1 MRGFINGVVFTLAAL
16 LAAVI
21 AGVWFGVLP
30 SGADEK
36 PLPFE
41 RMAAKRSLHASM
53 TRDTAGV
60 EIPLQPTEENLLA
73 GVKLYGANCAVCH
86 GAADAKASNLAKG
99 FYIES
104 PMLAKDG
111 VEDDPESIT
120 HWKLVH
126 GIRFTAMPAFKTT
139 LSDEDLWKV
148 SLFLKHMDNLP
159 RVVDAAWKHLPS
171 VASQTSNATAPGGFG
186 ANSASPTASTSPEP
200 NSATDPTASP
210 EASASP
216 EPSASP

>member
-41 RMAAKRSLHASM
+41 RLAAHRALHASIA
-53 TRDTAGV
+53 RDTAGV
-60 EIPLQPTEENLLA
+60 ENPLQPTDDNLLA

-86 GAADAKASNLAKG
+86 GAADAKASNLAQG
-99 FYIES
+99 FYVRA
-104 PMLAKDG
+104 PQLAKDG
-111 VEDDPESIT
+111 VEDDAESET

-126 GIRFTAMPAFKTT
+126 GIRFDVLIEIPARCTVGAK
-139 LSDEDLWKV
+139 
-148 SLFLKHMDNLP
+148 
-159 RVVDAAWKHLPS
+159 
-171 VASQTSNATAPGGFG
+171 APGARPVQPVAHGRG
-186 ANSASPTASTSPEP
+186 HLQGSPHTHQRT
-200 NSATDPTASP
+200 
-210 EASASP
+210 
-216 EPSASP
+216 

>member
-1 MRGFINGVVFTLAAL
+1 MRGFINGIVFTLAAL

-36 PLPFE
+36 ALPFE
-41 RMAAKRSLHASM
+41 RLAAHRSLKASIA
-53 TRDTAGV
+53 RDTVGV
-60 EIPLQPTEENLLA
+60 VNPLQPTDDNLLA

-86 GAADAKASNLAKG
+86 GAADAKRSNLAAG
-99 FYIES
+99 FYVDA
-104 PMLAKDG
+104 PQLAKDG
-111 VEDDPESIT
+111 VEDDEESET

-139 LSDEDLWKV
+139 LSDDDLWKL
-148 SLFLKHMDNLP
+148 SLFVKHMDKLSP
-159 RVVDAAWKHLPS
+159 AVDAAWKQIPS
-171 VASQTSNATAPGGFG
+171 VAAQTNEATLQ
-186 ANSASPTASTSPEP
+186 SPSP
-200 NSATDPTASP
+200 ATD
-210 EASASP
+210 ASP